1 MKKRREEENLR
12 HVYFVTCFVS
22 VLQQPH
28 HRPTKCSST
37 LIGLR
42 RVHDEQKRETKL
54 SARVSH
60 LTAFLDTCN
69 VSLKT
74 DATNNYHVATI
85 PFPRMLVRRWKY
97 NV

>member
-1 MKKRREEENLR
+1 MKKRRKRSNDRILSSVMYL
-12 HVYFVTCFVS
+12 HHAYSMTYFASTAS
-22 VLQQPH
+22 S
-28 HRPTKCSST
+28 TNECSST

-60 LTAFLDTCN
+60 LTAFLDTHN

-74 DATNNYHVATI
+74 EE
-85 PFPRMLVRRWKY
+85 
-97 NV
+97 